1 MHQRREQELEAEW
14 EMSFPG
20 GTGTTLDGLDEE
32 GLPAQ

>member
-1 MHQRREQELEAEW
+1 MHQRCEQELEAEW
-14 EMSFPG
+14 EMRFAG